1 MNELMKSLACSGSEC
16 FCWILVLLNIFAVFY
31 LVFCSFWKVSRLVK
45 LNGWVYSGVLIGATI
60 LVLFFHTCVY
70 TLLAAI
76 FTGMILMAILS
87 IVLPQPQEPREK
99 TEKTKS
105 SNATG
110 AYVISETFD
119 GWFAFALYDAK
130 RKLLVSSTYAYRSVE
145 ETKEA
150 IVSCRENGSI
160 AETEDR
166 SGLWIQEKY
175 IPKFEIFKNGNLYG
189 FSLRVFE
196 EDSILHSQ
204 MFDKLGCC
212 LNLLEKVKA
221 NVGATDVY
229 MSVEKIHGDHYKKWS
244 FVEEEPV
251 EEELVV
257 EEIVEEAHI
266 EEEPVVEEVVEEA
279 HIEEEPIVEE
289 NVEEA
294 PIEEE
299 PVIPKKCIV
308 GVVWPESKNSEK
320 IYRYQVPEGSA
331 NVGDIVT
338 APTFDTYSKKDII
351 RKARVASVEYYEED
365 ENIVLPTKSIISV
378 EKN

>member
-76 FTGMILMAILS
+76 FTGMMLMAILS
-87 IVLPQPQEPREK
+87 IVLPQQQDPREK

-160 AETEDR
+160 AKTEDR

-257 EEIVEEAHI
+257 EEIVEEA
-266 EEEPVVEEVVEEA
+266 
-279 HIEEEPIVEE
+279 
-289 NVEEA
+289 